1 MYLPFQ
7 QFSLL
12 WYCCLDNETR
22 IAQYILIRSV
32 LKNLFSLGFI
42 QLISLLIPILLTP
55 LLITRI
61 GISYFGTIATAQG
74 FVLLFNIITDFGFN
88 ITAVR
93 SVAQANNNENELM
106 QIVNSVSILKIILLV
121 LSFILFL
128 FVIYFVPQFNQY
140 FKLYLYSFLMVI
152 GQAFLPIWYYQGRE
166 IITKTLVPILVG
178 KVISVFAILM
188 IIKVE
193 NDALYVNLLLG
204 LGTIISAVY
213 LNIPIIKKYQLRKSF
228 FEWEKMKVE
237 VNQNL
242 PFFISNASV
251 FAYSNSATLV
261 LSFFVSPYTV
271 GIFNVAEKII
281 QLGKTMLVMI
291 HQVTYTKLCA
301 LITDGHEIA
310 ISFLRKIYSIIWSG
324 VLVFCLL
331 LFFFSYEAVSFFI
344 TDEQQHLAASQIL
357 KSLAFLLLVIAF
369 NMPFYQYLL
378 ALKKDWVA
386 VRIIIIC
393 SVISIVLNFLLVP
406 MMQINGLV
414 MTMYFIEALVT
425 IFLIVQ
431 VLNLK
436 QRQYVS

>member
-1 MYLPFQ
+1 M
-7 QFSLL
+7 
-12 WYCCLDNETR
+12 
-22 IAQYILIRSV
+22 IRSV

-93 SVAQANNNENELM
+93 SVAQANNNYNELTK
-106 QIVNSVSILKIILLV
+106 IVNSVSFLKILLLV
-121 LSFILFL
+121 SAFILFL

-140 FKLYLYSFLMVI
+140 FKLYLYSFLMVV
-152 GQAFLPIWYYQGRE
+152 GQSLLPIWYYQGRE
-166 IITKTLVPILVG
+166 IITKTLVPILLG
-178 KVISVFAILM
+178 KLISVVAILM
-188 IIKVE
+188 IIKGE
-193 NDALYVNLLLG
+193 NDAPYVNLLLG
-204 LGTIISAVY
+204 LGTLVSAAY
-213 LNIPIIKKYQLRKSF
+213 LNIPIIRKYRLEKSF
-228 FEWEKMKVE
+228 LEWGKIKVE
-237 VNQNL
+237 INQNL

-271 GIFNVAEKII
+271 GLFNVAEKII

-291 HQVTYTKLCA
+291 HQVTYSKLCS
-301 LITDGHEIA
+301 LINDGHEIA
-310 ISFLRKIYSIIWSG
+310 IAFLRKIYTIIWLG

-344 TDEQQHLAASQIL
+344 TDTQQHFAASQIL

-378 ALKKDWVA
+378 ALKKDWIA

-393 SVISIVLNFLLVP
+393 SVISIILNFFLVP
-406 MMQINGLV
+406 IMQIDGLV
-414 MTMYFIEALVT
+414 ITMYFIEALVT
-425 IFLIVQ
+425 IFMIAQ
-431 VLNLK
+431 VIKLK